1 VYLFLKIF
9 SNDRLYGIVN
19 YKKNKL
25 REEPIMLKEK
35 DKEKEVREITPWRPF
50 FSPTRI
56 EHEIERMFQDFWKG
70 PRFSFGWPEELRL
83 RKGKLG
89 LQVPAVEIY
98 DEKEDVVVK
107 AELPGMKKEDL
118 EINLAGDILTI
129 KGEKKR
135 EEEAKEKDY
144 YFSERSF
151 GSFERSIDIPQK
163 VLPDKVR
170 ATFKDGILEV
180 RLQKS
185 EEAKRK
191 EIKIKVE

>member
-1 VYLFLKIF
+1 M
-9 SNDRLYGIVN
+9 
-19 YKKNKL
+19 
-25 REEPIMLKEK
+25 MLKEK
-35 DKEKEVREITPWRPF
+35 SKEKEVREIRPWRPF
-50 FSPTRI
+50 FSPTRLEQTI
-56 EHEIERMFQDFWKG
+56 DRMFQDFYKG
-70 PRFSFGWPEELRL
+70 PRFSFGWPEELRRDGEL
-83 RKGKLG
+83 ALS
-89 LQVPAVEIY
+89 VPAVEIY
-98 DEKEDVVVK
+98 DEKDDVVIK

-118 EINLAGDILTI
+118 EINLAGEVLTI

-135 EEEAKEKDY
+135 EEEIKEKDY

-170 ATFKDGILEV
+170 ASFKDGILEV

-185 EEAKRK
+185 EESKKK